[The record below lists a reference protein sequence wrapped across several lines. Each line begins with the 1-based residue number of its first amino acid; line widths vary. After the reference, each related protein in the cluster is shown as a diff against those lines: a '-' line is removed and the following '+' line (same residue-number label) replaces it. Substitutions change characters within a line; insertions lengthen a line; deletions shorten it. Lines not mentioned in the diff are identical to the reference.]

1 MEESEKVKDFFEI
14 SQELS
19 RKCVPD
25 DAAGLETVKKPC
37 DCEKQRTVS
46 FRLFSIA
53 LPIASR
59 KIPERFVRAAG
70 GYLGGRL
77 FGSAP

>member
-1 MEESEKVKDFFEI
+1 MEESEKVKDFFDF
-14 SQELS
+14 SGKKSNLPS
-19 RKCVPD
+19 
-25 DAAGLETVKKPC
+25 AAGLETVKKPC

-46 FRLFSIA
+46 FRLISIA
-53 LPIASR
+53 PPIASR